1 MEVIPRL
8 LPDQIQL
15 KKHAEDWQSA
25 LQLAAKPLLA
35 GGYIT
40 TEYVQNMID
49 SVNKLGPYIVI
60 SPGLAL
66 GHARPSSAVKKTGF
80 SITTLDEAV
89 KFGNKDNDPV
99 DLIVI
104 LASINNV
111 DHLALLQKLV
121 SFLND
126 PKNLTSLRQMTT
138 SDEATKVAQQI
149 NGDF

>member
-1 MEVIPRL
+1 MEIPRL

-15 KKHAEDWQSA
+15 KRHAKDWQTA
-25 LQLAAKPLLA
+25 LKLAAEPLLA

-104 LASINNV
+104 LASINDV
-111 DHLALLQKLV
+111 DHLTLLKKLV

-126 PKNLTSLRQMTT
+126 AKNLSRLRQMDTQK
-138 SDEATKVAQQI
+138 EAIQVAQQI